1 MLLGLLNS
9 LHTALLNRMQLN
21 RMQLNL
27 MTAIHLSQGQRR
39 SQ

>member
-9 LHTALLNRMQLN
+9 LHTALLNHMQLN